1 MKEKKKLKKIHTYKH
16 SNIMFSD
23 HNKNKISINI
33 YFLTLLYFYFI
44 FSIIKIVPK
53 INTSVLSALA
63 LVGVCACLCA
73 RRPAY
78 KKAQNKHTRSGNRE
92 NIVFNIL

>member
-1 MKEKKKLKKIHTYKH
+1 
-16 SNIMFSD
+16 MFSD

-53 INTSVLSALA
+53 INTSVLSSGQA
-63 LVGVCACLCA
+63 LVGSACALVNVV
-73 RRPAY
+73 RHT
-78 KKAQNKHTRSGNRE
+78 KKHKISTPEA
-92 NIVFNIL
+92 